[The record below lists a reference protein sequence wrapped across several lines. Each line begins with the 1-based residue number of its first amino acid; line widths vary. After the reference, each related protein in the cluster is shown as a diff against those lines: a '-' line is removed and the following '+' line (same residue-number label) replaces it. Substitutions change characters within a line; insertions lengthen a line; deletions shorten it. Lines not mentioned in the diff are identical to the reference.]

1 MRKID
6 QETTEDLQQEIRI
19 SAAKD
24 LARQVTAGNLS
35 EESIESMAFEFGRRI
50 GVEVKTDD
58 KSTKVKPSQ

>member
-35 EESIESMAFEFGRRI
+35 EKSIEELAFEFAKKI
-50 GVEVKTDD
+50 GVEVKTE
-58 KSTKVKPSQ
+58 KKNTRSESSQ